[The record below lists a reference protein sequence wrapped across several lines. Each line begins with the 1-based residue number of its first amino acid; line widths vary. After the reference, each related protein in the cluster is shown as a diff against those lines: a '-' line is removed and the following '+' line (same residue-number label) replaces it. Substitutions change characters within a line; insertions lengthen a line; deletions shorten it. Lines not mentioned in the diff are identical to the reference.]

1 MDWDNLLNLFRMEN
15 LIYWIVTMVVV
26 ILTTIK
32 QFNRQERN
40 NKSKNDEIMM
50 NLQKIEKQNVKMIN
64 LLELHSQDIKS
75 LKKDVNVLEHRVS
88 RLEDS
93 QVNIYKHLGGKENDN
108 TWDNFIGNIIVI
120 TCALCNFKTG

>member
-1 MDWDNLLNLFRMEN
+1 MDWDNLLHLFRMEN

-32 QFNRQERN
+32 QFNRQDKN
-40 NKSKNDEIMM
+40 NKSNNDEIMV
-50 NLQKIEKQNVKMIN
+50 NLQRIEKQNVKMIN
-64 LLELHSQDIKS
+64 LLELHSQDIKT

-93 QVNIYKHLGGKENDN
+93 HVNIYKYLGGKENDN
-108 TWDNFIGNIIVI
+108 T
-120 TCALCNFKTG
+120 

>member
-1 MDWDNLLNLFRMEN
+1 MDWDNLLHLFRMEN

-32 QFNRQERN
+32 QFNRQDKN
-40 NKSKNDEIMM
+40 NKSNNDEIMV
-50 NLQKIEKQNVKMIN
+50 NLQRIEKQNVKMIN
-64 LLELHSQDIKS
+64 LLELHSQDIKT

-93 QVNIYKHLGGKENDN
+93 HVNIYKHLGGKENHN
-108 TWDNFIGNIIVI
+108 T
-120 TCALCNFKTG
+120 

>member
-1 MDWDNLLNLFRMEN
+1 MDWSNIIDIFRMEN

-32 QFNRQERN
+32 QFNKQEKKN
-40 NKSKNDEIMM
+40 ENSNDEILS
-50 NLQKIEKQNVKMIN
+50 NLQKIDKQSVKMLN
-64 LLELHSQDIKS
+64 LLEMHSQDIKT

-93 QVNIYKHLGGKENDN
+93 HVHIYEKLGGKENDN
-108 TWDNFIGNIIVI
+108 T
-120 TCALCNFKTG
+120 

>member
-1 MDWDNLLNLFRMEN
+1 MDWDNLITFFRMEN

-32 QFNRQERN
+32 QFSRQEKN
-40 NKSKNDEIMM
+40 NKSSNDEIMV

-64 LLELHSQDIKS
+64 LLELHAQDIKS

-93 QVNIYKHLGGKENDN
+93 HVNIYKRLGGHNSDN
-108 TWDNFIGNIIVI
+108 T
-120 TCALCNFKTG
+120 